1 MIDKLIKES
10 LKSLKH
16 NDIPIAAFI
25 VKNDKIISKAHN
37 SRMQK
42 HLTINH
48 AEIMAISKANKKL
61 KDFRL
66 FDCDL
71 YVTLEP
77 CDMCM
82 NVIKEARVKNV
93 YYLIPRNESKKIYN
107 KTNKCIINDIDNK
120 SLKYKDLLTQFFK
133 DNCKR

>member
-16 NDIPIAAFI
+16 NDVPIAAFI

-37 SRMQK
+37 NRTKK

-82 NVIKEARVKNV
+82 NVIKEARIKNV
-93 YYLIPRNESKKIYN
+93 YYLIPRNENKKIYS